1 MGFESFKE
9 GVGGDEEC
17 DDDEKVRAEAIIVK
31 CILRV
36 ASDGSPLVRVEVAVG
51 KLLSLGV

>member
-1 MGFESFKE
+1 MC
-9 GVGGDEEC
+9 DEEC